1 MYAYT
6 YVYLDKVQVAN
17 INTHIKMCVHVWHTN
32 VNKKEQ
38 KQMRQVDMR
47 KYVCAYVN
55 GYMIAFR

>member
-1 MYAYT
+1 
-6 YVYLDKVQVAN
+6 
-17 INTHIKMCVHVWHTN
+17 MCVHVWHTN